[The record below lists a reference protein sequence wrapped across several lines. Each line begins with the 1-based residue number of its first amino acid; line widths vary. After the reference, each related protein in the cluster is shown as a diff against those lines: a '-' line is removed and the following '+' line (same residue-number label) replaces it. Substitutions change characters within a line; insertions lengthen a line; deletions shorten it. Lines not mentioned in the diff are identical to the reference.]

1 MGGTVEVEGLSKS
14 FGSQNIWSDV
24 TLTLPP
30 GEITAL
36 LGPSGTGKSV
46 FLKSLMGLIRPEE
59 GTCVVNG
66 VDMVRAKESQRLD
79 LRKRFGVLFQDGALF
94 GSMSVYDN
102 VAFPLRSHTHKTEAE
117 IRQIVNDKLDLVGL
131 LGQEHKLPGEMSGGM
146 KKRAGLARSL
156 VTEPEIILCDEPDS
170 GLDPVRTANL
180 AQLLLDVN
188 AQTDATMLVVTHNIE
203 LARTLPDNLGML
215 YRRHLVMFGPRE
227 EFLLTDHPVVSQF
240 MSGDPVGPIGMSE
253 EVDHSLVEPLVE
265 EELVKAET
273 YSGVRSEGYRMD
285 GLDSVRAGARAI
297 EVVPRQLVPSGG
309 FPRASAHRHADR
321 IASGAARL
329 YVADDEEVDRGPV
342 LRRPDLISR
351 ALTQVGA
358 LFALALDTIRAAF
371 RRPFAGRE
379 LIEQFWFVT
388 SVSWVPAMLVAI
400 PFGAV
405 IALQLGTLTVQVG
418 AQSFTGAASV
428 LAVVQQAAPIVTT
441 LVIAGAGGAAI
452 CADLG
457 ARTIREEIEA
467 LKVIGVDPV
476 QHLVVP
482 RVIGCMGAAV
492 LLNGLVSVVGVLGG
506 YFFNVVVQG
515 GTPGAYLS
523 SFTALAQTSDL
534 VVGELKALVFG
545 FLAGVVAAYR
555 GLNTRPGPKGVGE
568 SVNQSVVVT
577 FLLLFFVN
585 FVITTLYLQLV
596 PGKGA

>member
-1 MGGTVEVEGLSKS
+1 MGGTVEVRGLTKS

-59 GTCVVNG
+59 GECLVNG
-66 VDMVRAKESQRLD
+66 VDMVKARESQRLE

-94 GSMSVYDN
+94 GSMSVFDN
-102 VAFPLRSHTHKTEAE
+102 VAFPLRRHTTMSEKQ
-117 IRQIVNDKLDLVGL
+117 IRQTAMDRLEMVGL
-131 LGQEHKLPGEMSGGM
+131 VGQEHKLPGEISGGM
-146 KKRAGLARSL
+146 RKRAGLARSL
-156 VTEPEIILCDEPDS
+156 VTDPEIILCDEPDS

-215 YRRHLVMFGPRE
+215 YRRQLVMFGPRE
-227 EFLLTDHPVVSQF
+227 EFLFTDHPVVSQF
-240 MSGDPVGPIGMSE
+240 MSGDPIGPIGMSE
-253 EVDHSLVEPLVE
+253 EVDHGTREDFDPPSYPGSDTATLVRP
-265 EELVKAET
+265 A
-273 YSGVRSEGYRMD
+273 
-285 GLDSVRAGARAI
+285 ARAI
-297 EVVPRQLVPSGG
+297 EVLPKQLLPSGG
-309 FPRASAHRHADR
+309 IVRASAERHAVR
-321 IASGAARL
+321 VSTGAAPL
-329 YVADDEEVDRGPV
+329 YVVDDDEEADPV
-342 LRRPDLISR
+342 RPVRRPDPVSR
-351 ALTQVGA
+351 ALNQVGE
-358 LFALALDTIRAAF
+358 LFALGLDTIRSIPK
-371 RRPFAGRE
+371 RPFAARD
-379 LIEQFWFVT
+379 LLEQFWFVT
-388 SVSWVPAMLVAI
+388 SVSWIPAMLVAI

-457 ARTIREEIEA
+457 ARTIRDEIDA
-467 LKVIGVDPV
+467 MKVIGVSPV
-476 QHLVVP
+476 QALVVP
-482 RVIGCMGAAV
+482 RVLACTFAAV

-506 YFFNVVVQG
+506 YFFNVIVQG
-515 GTPGAYLS
+515 GTPGAYLA
-523 SFTALAQTSDL
+523 SFTALAKLSDL
-534 VVGELKALVFG
+534 VVGEVKALVFG
-545 FLAGVVAAYR
+545 FLAGVVASYR
-555 GLNTRPGPKGVGE
+555 GLGTRPGPKGVGD

-585 FVITTLYLQLV
+585 FVATTLYLQLV
-596 PGKGA
+596 PGKAA